1 MFAMPDPRPCETH
14 LDTFKLQ
21 HGLPH
26 FAQALKRQRK
36 VKVVALGS
44 SSTAGADG
52 ILPFPPRLE
61 ILLRNKFFD
70 RMIDVINR
78 GVGGQEAPEEYSRI
92 EGDIIAEAPVLVI
105 WQVGTNAVFKSYN
118 PDEVRATF
126 TAGLDLLA
134 PLPFDVVVMDSQYTE
149 AIVGT
154 PAALNLANIIMP
166 MIAEVTASRQV
177 NLFRRFELMKR
188 WVDAGIPIAELADS
202 GKLHTSEWATDCV
215 TQALFGVINDALTR
229 DGIT

>member
-1 MFAMPDPRPCETH
+1 MPDPRPCNTH
-14 LDTFKLQ
+14 LDIVKLQ
-21 HGLPH
+21 YGLPH

-61 ILLRNKFFD
+61 MLLRKQYFD
-70 RMIDVINR
+70 RMIDVVNR
-78 GVGGQEAPEEYSRI
+78 GVSGQEAPEEYSRI
-92 EGDIIAEAPVLVI
+92 ESDVIAEAPVLVI
-105 WQVGTNAVFKSYN
+105 WQVGTNAVYKSYS

-126 TAGLDLLA
+126 EAGLDVLA
-134 PLPFDVVVMDSQYTE
+134 PLPLDVVVMDSQYTE

-177 NLFRRFELMKR
+177 NLFRRFALMKQ
-188 WVDAGIPIAELADS
+188 WFDAGIPLAELADS

-215 TQALFGVINDALTR
+215 TQALWGAINDTLAHTP
-229 DGIT
+229 IT